1 VRLLLPLTTNVLP
14 HKPLGL
20 TQSLVAE
27 RFAKAISTL
36 KRAREF
42 IEIGLGLL
50 SLVIISPPI
59 GIIMGT
65 LIVNLI
71 LVKDLNE
78 YSQMVILSHGGLII
92 ALVFCIIFS

>member
-1 VRLLLPLTTNVLP
+1 MRLLLPLTTNVLP

-20 TQSLVAE
+20 TQSLVTE

-78 YSQMVILSHGGLII
+78 YNQLVILSHGGLII